1 MSGSIPSATPL
12 FPNNN
17 NFTLNLNSKSK
28 PNNTTYKPNNSKVE
42 MTKEQELELYER
54 RFIDTC
60 DKLYNEQI
68 EHKQNYLGIEY
79 ISLNE
84 DIEKITPRN
93 FNYDIEDR
101 NKLFK
106 EGDKQIIKELF
117 DESINFLDRTDINI
131 EYKIEVLT
139 FFIGD
144 KKKLL
149 KTIIHVF
156 DCDKMFGKDIFRKYF
171 PLREEYTNHYN
182 DLASLYNVYET
193 RRTIQFEDI
202 LINYGAQ
209 AFLKFLLRKKD
220 LIEESVS
227 KNSRRIGQGAYG
239 KVYRSPIGYDDKSQI
254 GKVFSTFRDWV
265 TEYDIAEKLKDIP
278 NDDGFIVLPKTISE
292 INKKILQLRYGYAG
306 ESYKDYLDRCSFSDN
321 QKIIIRRTK
330 KSIKIMCDFL
340 QRYLDTFGQS
350 ELTHLDIKP
359 ANVMYLEED
368 NTLRLIDF
376 SLTTNEEQLFNRN
389 PRRIIQI
396 ESSYPFWSPEYNLFM
411 AGYKGQEIDENIIKK
426 LTNAII
432 RMFRNGLFKM
442 KIKQCIFDLLKK
454 YKKDETYIYVKNSQ
468 DTWGIGITFLLYLET
483 IFSKKSFSIHT
494 HDLKQIE
501 DFMNKIVDIICK
513 NMICVNTDRNIE
525 KCIIELQSISDIQ
538 GLNNVRTLFDI

>member
-144 KKKLL
+144 KKKLF

-292 INKKILQLRYGYAG
+292 MNKKILQLRYGYAG

-426 LTNAII
+426 LTSAII

-494 HDLKQIE
+494 HDLKQIA